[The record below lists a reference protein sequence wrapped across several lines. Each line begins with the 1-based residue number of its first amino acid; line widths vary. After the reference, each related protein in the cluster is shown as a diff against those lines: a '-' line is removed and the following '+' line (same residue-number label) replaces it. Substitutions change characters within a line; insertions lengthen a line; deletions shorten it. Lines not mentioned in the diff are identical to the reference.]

1 MSLNNS
7 RQDVREEDTANT
19 WTGQRFLWLCQGG
32 RVGEG
37 GAVSILPYCSPSCKQ
52 SSLRGLAPLPLRRQ
66 LWLSG
71 CVCAC
76 ACTCVCVHVCVC
88 VSLPRQILM
97 IHLAPLKRHSL
108 GSSSST
114 SDVGLRK
121 ILSEPHSSLTFYNND
136 NKVDPYQ
143 VQRGLST
150 GYCVQ
155 DFAEGR
161 MGSTEFCCFGR
172 RWGSASQG
180 LSGLTW
186 NNPVTEIIW
195 WWCPGFCSQTVT
207 C

>member
-7 RQDVREEDTANT
+7 GQDVREEDTANT
-19 WTGQRFLWLCQGG
+19 WAGQRFLWLHQGG
-32 RVGEG
+32 G
-37 GAVSILPYCSPSCKQ
+37 GYAVFFLPYCSPSCKQ
-52 SSLRGLAPLPLRRQ
+52 SSLWGLAPLPLRRQ

-76 ACTCVCVHVCVC
+76 VFVCACVGACTCVSVYVCVC

-155 DFAEGR
+155 DL
-161 MGSTEFCCFGR
+161 C
-172 RWGSASQG
+172 
-180 LSGLTW
+180 
-186 NNPVTEIIW
+186 
-195 WWCPGFCSQTVT
+195 
-207 C
+207 